1 MCVIDEIVGALGA
14 TGTVAATNELDA
26 PDAVLVPIALVATT
40 VQVYVLPFVSEPT
53 VTGEL
58 APDAVWVVPP
68 LLDVH
73 VAVYAVTAS
82 PPLLFA
88 VKATTPALF
97 PSVTPVMLG
106 ADGLVAA
113 TNDVEAV
120 DAALSPVG
128 FVATTLQV

>member
-1 MCVIDEIVGALGA
+1 M
-14 TGTVAATNELDA
+14 
-26 PDAVLVPIALVATT
+26 
-40 VQVYVLPFVSEPT
+40 QVYVLPFVSEPT

-58 APDAVWVVPP
+58 APDAVCVVPP

-73 VAVYAVTAS
+73 VAVNAVTAS

-88 VKATTPALF
+88 VKATMPALL

-113 TNDVEAV
+113 TKDADVV
-120 DAALSPVG
+120 DAALSPAA
-128 FVATTLQV
+128 FVATTLQVYVLALVSVRRP